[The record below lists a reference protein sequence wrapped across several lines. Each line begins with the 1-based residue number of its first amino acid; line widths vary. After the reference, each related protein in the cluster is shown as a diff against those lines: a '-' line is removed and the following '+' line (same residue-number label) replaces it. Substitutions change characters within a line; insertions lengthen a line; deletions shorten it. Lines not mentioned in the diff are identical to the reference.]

1 MIMNYFYMDEQGR
14 EIGPISVENLKALR
28 IASVIKDHTL
38 VRLESGGPW
47 TTCISVVGSVDG
59 SSGAKIQAEAA
70 KVVSDTVADA
80 KSALGL
86 LNLNPVGGLAPA
98 YQKLGPQ
105 RAGAV
110 GIFFLIVYAAA
121 GAYVINRLSGAIA
134 SLASFN
140 IGNVGTMNLNT
151 GDWTKYMFVA
161 GASAAALFA
170 ALALVRV
177 IFQRGGRWEGDAFIA
192 GAVSIV
198 WAIALVIDSF
208 LGLKNVEVMALV
220 ALFAICIMVMQLF
233 VGLTRISELNEPRA
247 TVAVPVVII
256 IEVWLTKVIFIAV
269 CG

>member
-1 MIMNYFYMDEQGR
+1 MNYFYMDDQSR
-14 EIGPISVENLKALR
+14 EIGPVSAENLKSLR
-28 IASVIKDHTL
+28 VAGVIKDHTL

-47 TTCISVVGSVDG
+47 TTCVSVVGVVG
-59 SSGAKIQAEAA
+59 ASSGAKIQAEAT
-70 KVVSDTVADA
+70 KVMSDTVADA

-98 YQKLGPQ
+98 YQKLGAQ

-110 GIFFLIVYAAA
+110 GIFFLIVYVVA

-140 IGNVGTMNLNT
+140 FGNGLGTMSLNT
-151 GDWTKYMFVA
+151 GNWTKYMFVA

-198 WAIALVIDSF
+198 WAIALLIESF
-208 LGLKNVEVMALV
+208 LGLKNMEVMALV
-220 ALFAICIMVMQLF
+220 ALFAICITVMQLF

-256 IEVWLTKVIFIAV
+256 VEVWLTKIIFTAI